1 MSSTK
6 DHNPNL
12 RRLRNRPV
20 CIICGRPT
28 EAEEIAKA
36 LGIFE
41 NRLPGD
47 EVEKVNDG
55 HTFYLGSFKLQEGE
69 LEYYVTSSLRQ
80 GIQSFTVNASVLF
93 SILLPRFVV
102 HAGVCAGFKDPDG
115 KLKLQLED
123 VVFGEA
129 AINYEEGKWE
139 ILPNKE
145 LLFRPDYNRV
155 SASAGDMQAFAES
168 RGRPQYHYGEY
179 ISGSAV
185 RTDAGA
191 VFEKVRGGMQRNAI
205 ALDMEA
211 SAFIQLCE
219 HFGND
224 YAKCLGV
231 VKGISDFGNS
241 EKGKDENTYSEALKN
256 TALALQKWITHRIP
270 VVNWEVDENQEP
282 GAKIVPGYY
291 KNFVSRVLDN
301 FCQGWAITLKNDTSV
316 VIPRNEIEGFKTVL
330 PKGRQPAFLSEMGNI
345 MAITHQYGIREVA
358 IGGNQGSRY
367 LYYKAGYLMD
377 WSRCCN
383 SLTRYDDGV
392 YQVEVFER
400 MLRKNHYYSTEY
412 EGPARATICTW
423 EDTEAWL
430 KKVAAKEQ
438 VEKEEIAG
446 EKMKKEKENATDRST
461 PPQLPRLFTTKVHR
475 TAQEPKAGKEKVTVE
490 SPRSPNTFPALPEIG
505 HNSPG
510 HGRKSKAEPVPLRK
524 RISLPQML
532 QLFHRKIPPAP
543 LIKNED

>member
-1 MSSTK
+1 MSSAK
-6 DHNPNL
+6 DHNPGL
-12 RRLRNRPV
+12 RQLQNRSV
-20 CIICGRPT
+20 CIICGRPA

-41 NRLPGD
+41 NRLLGH

-102 HAGVCAGFKDPDG
+102 HAGVCAGFNDPDG
-115 KLKLQLED
+115 KLELQLKD

-139 ILPNKE
+139 G

-185 RTDAGA
+185 RTDAGD

-241 EKGKDENTYSEALKN
+241 EKGKDKNTYSEALKN
-256 TALALQKWITHRIP
+256 TALALQEWITRRIP
-270 VVNWEVDENQEP
+270 VVNWEVDENREP

-301 FCQGWAITLKNDTSV
+301 FCQGWAVTLKNDTSA
-316 VIPRNEIEGFKTVL
+316 VIPRNEIKGFKTVL
-330 PKGRQPAFLSEMGNI
+330 PKGRHPAFVSEMGNI

-358 IGGNQGSRY
+358 IGGGQGSRY

-383 SLTRYDDGV
+383 SLTQYDDGL

-412 EGPARATICTW
+412 EGPAKAIICTW
-423 EDTEAWL
+423 EDTETWL
-430 KKVAAKEQ
+430 KEVAAKEQ
-438 VEKEEIAG
+438 VEEEEMAG
-446 EKMKKEKENATDRST
+446 EKMKKEKAKGSGKKNATNHST
-461 PPQLPRLFTTKVHR
+461 PPKLPRSFTTKVNR
-475 TAQEPKAGKEKVTVE
+475 TAQEPKAGKEKGTVE
-490 SPRSPNTFPALPEIG
+490 SSRSSNTSPSALPKVR

-510 HGRKSKAEPVPLRK
+510 HGRKSETGVSRLGNKQA
-524 RISLPQML
+524 
-532 QLFHRKIPPAP
+532 
-543 LIKNED
+543 IKPTWTSIW